1 MYTAFYGLVEPPFN
15 LTPDSKYLFLSQR
28 HQEALSALLFGVQE
42 RKGFICLSGEI
53 GSGKTTLI
61 RALLGRLDREHTR
74 TAMILNSYLDDL
86 ELLKSINEEFGL
98 NAESDSRKTLLDEL
112 NRFLVQQFEAGN
124 NVLLI
129 LDEAQNLRPETLEQ
143 IRMISNLETETDKLI
158 QILLVGQPE
167 LRRTL
172 ALPEL
177 EQLNQRITVRYHV
190 TPLDEAEIGLYIH
203 HRMVVA
209 RSQVTVQF
217 APQALRLVYHHTKGV
232 PRKINVL
239 IDRCLLLGYVMG
251 RYDIDG
257 EMVQQAIDE
266 VSGEAG
272 GAAPSSRAAVATP
285 ASSRAWMSW
294 AGQAAL
300 GIAVVGIVV
309 GGIWA
314 GSALRRMTKEGSPG
328 FVSPILAST
337 GSSEPGAVE
346 QSSAQTFANDAGAPG
361 GVQNAERIQSSEAA
375 RVEIASLAA
384 NAQAASAEPAR
395 PIEGEQLAA
404 EVAEFSTANVKAGQ
418 AESEFANEPDD
429 SKPAEAP
436 VIAAPPAK
444 KPNPKLFPQAWSL
457 DRDSI
462 VRVHRADHAD
472 AAAYLTLL
480 KRWGLQISLKEFAEA
495 EGDLIARYDMETMV
509 RQLEFRTITT
519 ADLTLALRLDLPM
532 LIRLDPDELG
542 DGDLAPTLALIE
554 MRGDLLTVADPIS
567 GLRQIRRSEI
577 EPMIGEICVLY
588 RDSDSL
594 SDLVPG
600 DTGAG
605 VETLQLALAEVGQD
619 VGNVDGQFGPK
630 LSDAIRNFQKQRNL
644 PRTGRVTPMT
654 AALLS
659 VALQISR
666 PRLYS

>member
-28 HQEALSALLFGVQE
+28 HQEALSALLFGVTE

-61 RALLGRLDREHTR
+61 RALLGQLDRERTR

-98 NAESDSRKTLLDEL
+98 SAQSDSRKALLDEL
-112 NRFLVQQFEAGN
+112 NRFLVREFEAGN

-158 QILLVGQPE
+158 QILMVGQPE

-217 APQALRLVYHHTKGV
+217 APQALRLIYHHTKGV

-266 VSGEAG
+266 VRGEADG
-272 GAAPSSRAAVATP
+272 TSPSSKVAATTP
-285 ASSRAWMSW
+285 GAPRAWISW

-314 GSALRRMTKEGSPG
+314 GSALRRMTSEGSPG

-337 GSSEPGAVE
+337 GSPGVVAVE
-346 QSSAQTFANDAGAPG
+346 QPSDQTSANDAGSPG
-361 GVQNAERIQSSEAA
+361 GVRSAERIQNAEAA
-375 RVEIASLAA
+375 RVEVASIAA
-384 NAQAASAEPAR
+384 NARAESAELAR
-395 PIEGEQLAA
+395 PIDSEQSVA
-404 EVAEFSTANVKAGQ
+404 EVAEISTENVRAELN
-418 AESEFANEPDD
+418 ESELAAEPDNAE
-429 SKPAEAP
+429 PAAEIAEAAVP
-436 VIAAPPAK
+436 DE
-444 KPNPKLFPQAWSL
+444 KPNPNLFPQAWSL
-457 DRDSI
+457 DRDFI
-462 VRVHRADHAD
+462 VRVHRADHSD

-480 KRWGLQISLKEFAEA
+480 KRWGLQISLNEFAEA

-519 ADLTLALRLDLPM
+519 GDLTLALRLDLPM
-532 LIRLDPDELG
+532 LIRLEADEPG
-542 DGDLAPTLALIE
+542 NGDLAPTLALVE

-577 EPMIGEICVLY
+577 EPMIEEICVLY

-594 SDLVPG
+594 SDLMPG

-630 LSDAIRNFQKQRNL
+630 LSEAIRNFQKQRNL

-659 VALQISR
+659 AALQISR